1 VARCLNPHGGHE
13 NLNSV
18 VSCQRCGFLVEGAR
32 IGHYEVISFIGT
44 GSYGN
49 VYKVRE
55 PAPLG
60 RILALKVL
68 RIDQFNEKTLGS
80 FFDEARRIANLQHP
94 NILPVFNFGQL
105 EDGRP
110 YLVMEYAPRTIN
122 DLFRRADGTKR
133 LALAEELTPYIE
145 QTASALNYLHEH
157 GLIHQDVK
165 PSNLLIGRNGQ
176 ILLSDFGTAFY
187 LGQQTHASL
196 DEATG
201 TAVYMPPEQWRGTPR
216 RESDQYALAICIY
229 ELLAGR
235 APFLYRRIEEMWN
248 AHINEP
254 PPSPQRWNLRIPV
267 EVASVLQRALAKDHH
282 QRYRTILEFAGDYAR
297 AVREAQARYV
307 CQRCGTQNRTG
318 AQRCSGCGAQYDER
332 RCPFCGAAARFGQR
346 CCSTCGRLVFP
357 PNMVQHS
364 PLAEVAV
371 QQGRY
376 IIKQVLQKAGEPSV
390 AERRTLQRVGGSK
403 VTVAIAEDSRDNN
416 RRVILKRWECT
427 ESPLQ
432 RRARDFAHYERATEA
447 LAHLHHPLIPRVLD
461 RFAEGKYYYMV
472 FEYINGESLEERLQ
486 KLLRPLPER
495 DVVGY
500 MNNLLNI
507 LIALEQQRPPLRH
520 FDISPANIII
530 AGARGRERAYLTG
543 FQIPLPSNVTRK
555 LVTSPY
561 LPPRDAP
568 YDRRTCIYMLAA
580 SMHQALTACAPEP
593 YPASAPPLPVHLLNP
608 SVSLALEAILNRALQ
623 EAPDMR
629 YQSFEEMQRDIR
641 RLL

>member
-1 VARCLNPHGGHE
+1 MARCLNPHGGHE
-13 NLNSV
+13 NPHQA
-18 VSCQRCGFLVEGAR
+18 VSCQRCGFLVEGAH
-32 IGHYEVISFIGT
+32 IGHYEVLSFIGT

-68 RIDQFNEKTLGS
+68 RIDQFNEKALSS

-122 DLFRRADGTKR
+122 DLFRRLDGTKR
-133 LALAEELTPYIE
+133 LALAEELVPYIE
-145 QTASALNYLHEH
+145 QTASALYYLHEH

-216 RESDQYALAICIY
+216 RESDQYALAICCY

-235 APFLYRRIEEMWN
+235 APFVYRRIEEMWN
-248 AHINEP
+248 AHINEA
-254 PPSPQRWNLRIPV
+254 PPSPQHWNTRIPV
-267 EVASVLQRALAKDHH
+267 EVAAVLQRALAKDYH
-282 QRYRTILEFAGDYAR
+282 QRYRSMLEFSDAYAS
-297 AVREAQARYV
+297 AVRETQARYV
-307 CQRCGTQNRTG
+307 CQRCGMQNRTG
-318 AQRCSGCGAQYDER
+318 AQRCSGCGAENDDR
-332 RCPFCGAAARFGQR
+332 HCPFCGAPARFGQR
-346 CCSTCGRLVFP
+346 VCSTCGRLIFP
-357 PNMVQHS
+357 PNMVPHS
-364 PLAEVAV
+364 PLAEVSV
-371 QQGRY
+371 RQGRY
-376 IIKQVLQKAGEPSV
+376 IIKHVLQKGREAPPV
-390 AERRTLQRVGGSK
+390 QQQTLKRINAPK
-403 VTVAIAEDSRDNN
+403 VTVAIAEDTQHNN

-427 ESPLQ
+427 EAPLS

-447 LAHLHHPLIPRVLD
+447 LARLNHPLIPHVLD
-461 RFAEGKYYYMV
+461 RFAEGKYYYMAL
-472 FEYINGESLEERLQ
+472 EYIKGESLEERLQ
-486 KLLRPLPER
+486 KLLRPLAEH
-495 DVVGY
+495 DITGY
-500 MNNLLNI
+500 MNNLLNVF
-507 LIALEQQRPPLRH
+507 IALEQQRPPLRH

-530 AGARGRERAYLTG
+530 GGERGRERAYLTG
-543 FQIPLPSNVTRK
+543 FQVPPPSNVTRK
-555 LVTSPY
+555 LPTSPY
-561 LPPRDAP
+561 LPARDAP
-568 YDRRTCIYMLAA
+568 YDQRTCIYMLAA
-580 SMHQALTACAPEP
+580 SMHQALTNYVPEP
-593 YPASAPPLPVHLLNP
+593 YPASTPPLPVHVLNP
-608 SVSLALEAILNRALQ
+608 AVSPTLEAILNRALQ
-623 EAPDMR
+623 EDREMR
-629 YQSFEEMQRDIR
+629 YQTFEEMQRDLR